1 MNAACGAK
9 TSNGK
14 EAMFEELHR
23 KMNAF
28 WNNDRTLSQT
38 DPEYVKLFSDFAYG
52 EVVNEPGANHPDLDD
67 QTRSLAILA
76 ALVGCQ
82 GLDAFEMMLPV
93 AYETGLTSVAIKEMI
108 YQATAYCGFGRTLPF
123 LKKLNVF
130 LGAANVHLPLEPQG
144 TTTSETRAQAGED
157 KQIEIF
163 GEGMRGFAQS
173 GPDETRHINKWL
185 ADNCFGD
192 YYTRGGLDTREREMV
207 TLCFLAAQGG
217 CEPQLTA
224 HAKAN
229 MVVGNEKAFLIAVV
243 SQCMP
248 YIGYPRTLNAIR
260 CIDEAVKG

>member
-93 AYETGLTSVAIKEMI
+93 AYETGLTSVAIKE
-108 YQATAYCGFGRTLPF
+108 
-123 LKKLNVF
+123 
-130 LGAANVHLPLEPQG
+130 
-144 TTTSETRAQAGED
+144 
-157 KQIEIF
+157 IF
-163 GEGMRGFAQS
+163 GENMRGFAQS
-173 GPDETRHINKWL
+173 GPEETRHINKWL

>member
-52 EVVNEPGANHPDLDD
+52 EVVKEPGANHPDLDD

-157 KQIEIF
+157 KQVEIF
-163 GEGMRGFAQS
+163 GTSTS
-173 GPDETRHINKWL
+173 GWPTT
-185 ADNCFGD
+185 ASA
-192 YYTRGGLDTREREMV
+192 TT
-207 TLCFLAAQGG
+207 TLAADST
-217 CEPQLTA
+217 PA
-224 HAKAN
+224 SAKWSRCVSWPRRVVAN
-229 MVVGNEKAFLIAVV
+229 RSLRR
-243 SQCMP
+243 MP
-248 YIGYPRTLNAIR
+248 RRIWSLAMRR
-260 CIDEAVKG
+260 RF

>member
-173 GPDETRHINKWL
+173 GPDETRHINK
-185 ADNCFGD
+185 
-192 YYTRGGLDTREREMV
+192 
-207 TLCFLAAQGG
+207 
-217 CEPQLTA
+217 
-224 HAKAN
+224 
-229 MVVGNEKAFLIAVV
+229 
-243 SQCMP
+243 
-248 YIGYPRTLNAIR
+248 
-260 CIDEAVKG
+260 

>member
-157 KQIEIF
+157 KQVEIF
-163 GEGMRGFAQS
+163 GEMAKKGYIYKGLKPVYWC
-173 GPDETRHINKWL
+173 PDCRTAL
-185 ADNCFGD
+185 AEAEIEYCLL
-192 YYTRGGLDTREREMV
+192 YTS
-207 TLCFLAAQGG
+207 
-217 CEPQLTA
+217 P
-224 HAKAN
+224 
-229 MVVGNEKAFLIAVV
+229 
-243 SQCMP
+243 S
-248 YIGYPRTLNAIR
+248 PRDA
-260 CIDEAVKG
+260 

>member
-130 LGAANVHLPLEPQG
+130 LGAANVQWSRCVSWPRRVVANRSLRRMPRRIW
-144 TTTSETRAQAGED
+144 SSA
-157 KQIEIF
+157 
-163 GEGMRGFAQS
+163 MRRRF
-173 GPDETRHINKWL
+173 
-185 ADNCFGD
+185 
-192 YYTRGGLDTREREMV
+192 
-207 TLCFLAAQGG
+207 
-217 CEPQLTA
+217 
-224 HAKAN
+224 
-229 MVVGNEKAFLIAVV
+229 
-243 SQCMP
+243 
-248 YIGYPRTLNAIR
+248 
-260 CIDEAVKG
+260 

>member
-157 KQIEIF
+157 KQVEIF
-163 GEGMRGFAQS
+163 GENMRGS
-173 GPDETRHINKWL
+173 GGDPAHQQVAGRQLLRRLLHSRRTRHPRARNGHVVFPGRAGWL
-185 ADNCFGD
+185 R
-192 YYTRGGLDTREREMV
+192 T
-207 TLCFLAAQGG
+207 AAYGACQGEYG
-217 CEPQLTA
+217 RWQ
-224 HAKAN
+224 
-229 MVVGNEKAFLIAVV
+229 
-243 SQCMP
+243 
-248 YIGYPRTLNAIR
+248 
-260 CIDEAVKG
+260 

>member
-52 EVVNEPGANHPDLDD
+52 EVVNEPGANHPDLDN

-157 KQIEIF
+157 KQVETSARTCVDSRNPDRRRP
-163 GEGMRGFAQS
+163 GTSTS
-173 GPDETRHINKWL
+173 GSADELLRRLLHSRRTRHPRARNGHVVFPGRAGWL
-185 ADNCFGD
+185 R
-192 YYTRGGLDTREREMV
+192 T
-207 TLCFLAAQGG
+207 AAYGACQGEYG
-217 CEPQLTA
+217 RRQ
-224 HAKAN
+224 
-229 MVVGNEKAFLIAVV
+229 
-243 SQCMP
+243 
-248 YIGYPRTLNAIR
+248 
-260 CIDEAVKG
+260 